1 MTGAKGI
8 IERNVEIGLCRSLT
22 RQIDGTI
29 KTVGWLNMTISNSL
43 TLLRIILTPV
53 CVVFLFLPIPQ
64 KEYYAAGVF
73 LLAAITD
80 GLDGYVARVRKETS
94 AFGKAFD
101 PLADKIL
108 IGAALL
114 SLYKLGKVAL
124 WIILVILGRELLIT
138 LLRSSAQKK
147 ELAIAASIWGKIKT
161 VTQIFA
167 VIGLILD
174 LPGARIMLWAAVFFT
189 VFSAL
194 DYVVK
199 WKQVFSSSGSRR

>member
-1 MTGAKGI
+1 
-8 IERNVEIGLCRSLT
+8 
-22 RQIDGTI
+22 
-29 KTVGWLNMTISNSL
+29 MTISNSL

-53 CVVFLFLPIPQ
+53 CVVFLFLPIPH

-80 GLDGYVARVRKETS
+80 GLDGYVARARKETS

-138 LLRSSAQKK
+138 LLRFIAQKK
-147 ELAIAASIWGKIKT
+147 ELSIAASIWGKIKT

-174 LPGARIMLWAAVFFT
+174 LPGARILLWAAVFFT

-194 DYVVK
+194 DYVCK
-199 WKQVFSSSGSRR
+199 WKQVFLPSGSRR

>member
-1 MTGAKGI
+1 
-8 IERNVEIGLCRSLT
+8 
-22 RQIDGTI
+22 
-29 KTVGWLNMTISNSL
+29 MTISNSL